1 MPHHARTWQGMA
13 QHLAMLELRSTGS
26 RQPGHSKG
34 ITRGIIAFA
43 RDRTSR
49 YPGPHGQETR
59 PSRKDCHVMAV
70 VLVTYDLQKVEQNYH
85 RIHDYLKSFSFCKQL
100 EWVWL
105 LDTTE
110 SVSNIRDRLK
120 QLVDREDI
128 VFVAQLER
136 NWASVNYP
144 GAEWLNDS
152 ARRW

>member
-1 MPHHARTWQGMA
+1 
-13 QHLAMLELRSTGS
+13 
-26 RQPGHSKG
+26 
-34 ITRGIIAFA
+34 
-43 RDRTSR
+43 
-49 YPGPHGQETR
+49 
-59 PSRKDCHVMAV
+59 MAV

-120 QLVDREDI
+120 QLVNHDDI